1 MNSLICHGGGPRL
14 SISRSSAWAAVVA
27 TTATALWS
35 LAGRP
40 VWAEGASGEGD
51 SRAATEIASE
61 PSPTSGTVGVDGG
74 SPSSAADAGGA
85 IDGGTATTTQLQ
97 TPPDAGDSDAWES
110 DEVRAKVVEVP
121 PAGTGS
127 TTAAQPEV
135 AVAASRT
142 PSTPAPTR
150 HYGLG
155 ADIGFSGPLP
165 DVGLLLAL
173 RPIRWIQVQ
182 AGGGYNGI
190 GFGVHGGATLVSPLV
205 VPLSLTCEGG
215 HYFEGDANKVVR
227 WFSSDVQEI
236 ASLRRFSYDYLNLLG
251 GIEFGREHF
260 SFYLRGGVTWMRTTI
275 KDFAQSV
282 HDVAQV
288 DLQASDPKVTY
299 RGPTLKLGTQYFF

>member
-1 MNSLICHGGGPRL
+1 M

-35 LAGRP
+35 LAGHL
-40 VWAEGASGEGD
+40 VWAEGANGEGD

-61 PSPTSGTVGVDGG
+61 PSPTSETVGVDGG
-74 SPSSAADAGGA
+74 SNQVPSSAADAGGA
-85 IDGGTATTTQLQ
+85 IDGGTATTAQLQ
-97 TPPDAGDSDAWES
+97 TPSDAGDSDASES
-110 DEVRAKVVEVP
+110 DEVRAKVAEVP
-121 PAGTGS
+121 LAGTGS
-127 TTAAQPEV
+127 TTVAQREV

-142 PSTPAPTR
+142 PSTPARTR

-165 DVGLLLAL
+165 DAGLLFAL

-182 AGGGYNGI
+182 AGAGYNGI
-190 GFGVHGGATLVSPLV
+190 AFGVNGGATVISPLV
-205 VPLSLTCEGG
+205 VPLSLTCEAG

-251 GIEFGREHF
+251 GIEFGREHL

-275 KDFAQSV
+275 NDFAQSV